1 MLAIV
6 DSFEPLG
13 GDFPVAT
20 SPSTSSL
27 QWRSRYDGL
36 VSVAYIDGKAVAG
49 ISGPWSGKYALT
61 WWERPM
67 PAREL
72 ELHDS
77 LGSAQREVEEW
88 ALRMHSGNYALPLP
102 QPQAVAHA
110 HTLPLSVQRQRA
122 ANTAVRKAGL
132 FERVRSLLPMLQPSS
147 GEKIERLRLASAN
160 AEPDLRG
167 LHFAATE

>member
-13 GDFPVAT
+13 GDT
-20 SPSTSSL
+20 PSVTTTDVPSRRFL

-102 QPQAVAHA
+102 EAVTQA
-110 HTLPLSVQRQRA
+110 LPLSVQRQYA
-122 ANTAVRKAGL
+122 ANSAVRKAGL
-132 FERVRSLLPMLQPSS
+132 FERVRSLLPLSQPSNS
-147 GEKIERLRLASAN
+147 EKIERLRLASAH

-167 LHFAATE
+167 LHFAAIE

>member
-13 GDFPVAT
+13 GDTLPVT
-20 SPSTSSL
+20 TTESVNRRSL

-88 ALRMHSGNYALPLP
+88 ALRMHSGGYSLPLP
-102 QPQAVAHA
+102 QAAAQ
-110 HTLPLSVQRQRA
+110 TLPLSVQRQQA
-122 ANTAVRKAGL
+122 ANAAASKAGL
-132 FERVRSLLPMLQPSS
+132 FERVRSLLPRLQPSS
-147 GEKIERLRLASAN
+147 SEKIERLRLASAN

>member
-13 GDFPVAT
+13 GDVPVAT
-20 SPSTSSL
+20 TPSTRSL

-72 ELHDS
+72 ELHES

-102 QPQAVAHA
+102 QAVAQTHM
-110 HTLPLSVQRQRA
+110 LPL
-122 ANTAVRKAGL
+122 
-132 FERVRSLLPMLQPSS
+132 LQPSS
-147 GEKIERLRLASAN
+147 SEKIERLRLASAN
-160 AEPDLRG
+160 AEPDLSG